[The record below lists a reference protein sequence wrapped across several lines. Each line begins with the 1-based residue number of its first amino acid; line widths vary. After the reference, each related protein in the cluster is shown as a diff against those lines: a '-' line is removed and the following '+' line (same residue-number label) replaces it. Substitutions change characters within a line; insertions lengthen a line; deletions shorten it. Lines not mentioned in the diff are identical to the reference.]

1 MAIALVIED
10 DNDVRSLL
18 AKLLKSEGY
27 EVLLA
32 ENGKVALELLNQT
45 VKPDFILLDLR
56 MPLMDAADFRKIQE
70 MDPKIASIPV
80 IVVSADEKLDI
91 KSLKLG
97 LAYTVKK
104 PIEIDNLLST
114 ISHVLTKFNN

>member
-45 VKPDFILLDLR
+45 VKSDFILLDLR